1 MPSPCRGGRRSGG
14 GGGEWNAATG
24 AATAASRRHAR
35 RCSCRGSLA
44 WCPVSLPDPSPVLV
58 VRACRRRRRPRNQV
72 TSDWGRCSGTR
83 QRTTTVPRRHV
94 YHRCRRPLPLL
105 LLLPLPLQL
114 LPTPPSRVAPP
125 GVFCLSQPPSGAG
138 WHTPATLWM
147 ACRGKRRPRVSWQCP
162 TGKPALA
169 SSRRHR
175 GRPHRRRHSRRS
187 CSRRLESAP
196 APRSPVTVANHRSLA
211 PARADLVTGR
221 LVAGWRASRV
231 RFVAGEPAPP
241 VPLGTT
247 AAVATTVI
255 DAPAAAAAAAAAV
268 AVDIASAGALVP
280 LGTPPPTCSSFVT
293 ANDES
298 RRAPTPR
305 PTSGDSRCNRH
316 GSRRRA
322 ATGCRCCRCRGR
334 HRHRRLRRLLLQ
346 PALALPPT

>member
-1 MPSPCRGGRRSGG
+1 MP
-14 GGGEWNAATG
+14 GEEEAPSVMAVPDRQ
-24 AATAASRRHAR
+24 ASAG
-35 RCSCRGSLA
+35 SC
-44 WCPVSLPDPSPVLV
+44 
-58 VRACRRRRRPRNQV
+58 
-72 TSDWGRCSGTR
+72 
-83 QRTTTVPRRHV
+83 
-94 YHRCRRPLPLL
+94 
-105 LLLPLPLQL
+105 
-114 LPTPPSRVAPP
+114 
-125 GVFCLSQPPSGAG
+125 
-138 WHTPATLWM
+138 ATL
-147 ACRGKRRPRVSWQCP
+147 V
-162 TGKPALA
+162 

-187 CSRRLESAP
+187 CSRRLESAA
-196 APRSPVTVANHRSLA
+196 APRSPVTVANHRSRA

-221 LVAGWRASRV
+221 LVAGWRASRG
-231 RFVAGEPAPP
+231 RFVAGEPALP

-268 AVDIASAGALVP
+268 AVDTASAGALVP
-280 LGTPPPTCSSFVT
+280 LGTPPPTCSSSVT

-305 PTSGDSRCNRH
+305 PTSGDSH

-322 ATGCRCCRCRGR
+322 ATGYRCCRCRGR